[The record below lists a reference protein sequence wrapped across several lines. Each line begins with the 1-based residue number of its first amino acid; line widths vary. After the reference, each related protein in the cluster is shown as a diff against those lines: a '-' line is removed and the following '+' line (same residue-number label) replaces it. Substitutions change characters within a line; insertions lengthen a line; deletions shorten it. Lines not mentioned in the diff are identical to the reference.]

1 MKRSVV
7 ALVFCLLVGPSV
19 SQAQVGTAFTYQG
32 RLTDAGAP
40 ANGVFDLE
48 LKLFDALSGGAQVG
62 STVTLG
68 DISVANGLFTVTPDF
83 GAAAFTGN
91 KRWLEIGVR
100 PGISLGAYTPLSS
113 RQELTPT
120 PNAIFSSSAAAV
132 TGIVPVANGGTGS
145 ATLNFVDLSTSQSVG
160 GSKTFSSN
168 LLVTGTLSASAMSQ
182 NGNNVCDASGNCGVP
197 GIVPIASGGTGS
209 ATQNFVDL
217 TTAQTVGG
225 NKTLTGNLV
234 LGSSTATTGNI
245 LKNANPFIHNSGPS
259 GTFIGENAGNLSI
272 TGALNTGVGSN
283 ALANHT
289 TGTSN
294 TAIGADALGV
304 NTTGHNNT
312 ATGSGALRFNTTASH
327 NTATGQ
333 GALRGNTTGYSNTAS
348 GVQALY
354 ANTIGTSNTAHGAQT
369 LLSNTTGGSNA
380 ASGAGALANSTTGS
394 NNTAIGAVAL
404 GSNTTGD
411 FNTAIGWAADAGSGD
426 LSNAT
431 AIGASALVSQSNS
444 LVLGS
449 NVNVGIGTSAPNF
462 KLHVVGE
469 NLRVEGNNASVL
481 PRFSLNFTGGGVDQ
495 KKWQMYATT
504 GTLSFTALNDAESAE
519 TGWLQVNRGVGTS
532 ISGVAIP
539 NGNVAIGIASTPDK
553 LGVNGTMSLAT
564 LGSAGATALCR
575 NASNQIS
582 TCSSSARYKSNIDSF
597 TAGLSLIEQLHPVS
611 FNWRDGGMADMGL
624 VAEEVSA
631 VEPLLTTTNASGQ
644 VEGVKYDRVA
654 VVLVNAIK
662 EQQAQLEEQER
673 RNGAQR
679 TRIDALEKR
688 NLAQQTQIERLMKIV
703 CAPRV
708 NLDGCAAANRPE

>member
-1 MKRSVV
+1 MKPSVLT
-7 ALVFCLLVGPSV
+7 AVFCLLVVASV

-40 ANGVFDLE
+40 ANGIFDLE

-62 STVTLG
+62 SAVTLA
-68 DISVANGLFTVTPDF
+68 DISVANGVFMVTPDF

-120 PNAIFSSSAAAV
+120 PNAIFSASAAAV

-145 ATLNFVDLSTSQSVG
+145 ATLNFVDLSTTQIVG

-182 NGNNVCDASGNCGVP
+182 NGNNVCDDSGNCGVP
-197 GIVPIASGGTGS
+197 GIVPIANGGTGS

-217 TTAQTVGG
+217 TTAQTIGG
-225 NKTLTGNLV
+225 TKTLTGNLD
-234 LGSSTATTGNI
+234 LGASTATTGNI
-245 LKNANPFIHNSGPS
+245 LKSGTRFIHNV
-259 GTFIGENAGNLSI
+259 GTDNTFVGLSAGN
-272 TGALNTGVGSN
+272 VG
-283 ALANHT
+283 T
-289 TGTSN
+289 TGTGN
-294 TAIGADALGV
+294 TASGAQALAA
-304 NTTGHNNT
+304 NTTGYGNTASGLYALRANTTGLNNTANGALALSSNTSANANT
-312 ATGSGALRFNTTASH
+312 ATGSIALS
-327 NTATGQ
+327 
-333 GALRGNTTGYSNTAS
+333 
-348 GVQALY
+348 
-354 ANTIGTSNTAHGAQT
+354 
-369 LLSNTTGGSNA
+369 SNTTGMFNTADGR
-380 ASGAGALANSTTGS
+380 GALASNTIGDSNTAMGGNALGNITSGS
-394 NNTAIGAVAL
+394 NNTGIGFGAGVSL
-404 GSNTTGD
+404 GNGH
-411 FNTAIGWAADAGSGD
+411 
-426 LSNAT
+426 LSNVT
-431 AIGASALVSQSNS
+431 AIGANALVSQSNS

-449 NVNVGIGTSAPNF
+449 GANVGIGTTAPNF

-469 NLRVEGNNASVL
+469 NVRVQGGNGGVF

-495 KKWQMYATT
+495 KTWQNYATT
-504 GTLSFTALNDAESAE
+504 GALVFSAVNDAETAE
-519 TGWLQVNRGVGTS
+519 TGWLQVNRGAGTA
-532 ISGVAIP
+532 ITGVVFL
-539 NGNVAIGIASTPDK
+539 NGNVAIGMASTPDK
-553 LGVNGTMSLAT
+553 LGVNGTMSVGT

-597 TAGLSLIEQLHPVS
+597 TAGLALVSQLHPVS

-624 VAEEVSA
+624 VAEEVNV
-631 VEPLLTTTNASGQ
+631 VEPLLTTTNARGE

-673 RNGAQR
+673 RDRAQR
-679 TRIDALEKR
+679 MRIDALEKR
-688 NLAQQTQIERLMKIV
+688 NLAQQKQIELLMRIV
-703 CAPRV
+703 CAPTV
-708 NLDGCAAANRPE
+708 KVDGCAAATRPE